1 MKRRWRL
8 SCSALLNLE
17 NAFANSFI
25 FIIIIILI
33 SVSKIWG
40 SQIAVIIIFFFLK
53 KKERVIDL
61 FGAGSEER
69 ANSELEGSVE
79 IGLPPWSSSSYFS
92 RSSSRSRSS
101 TTSCFLHISQFKKK
115 KKKEKKVNPSSNLK
129 QIQTNRLE
137 KQLQQQQHVMSK
149 WCDCNQR
156 RRLFFWISYLNFFE
170 YLVET
175 GGR

>member
-53 KKERVIDL
+53 KRKE
-61 FGAGSEER
+61 
-69 ANSELEGSVE
+69 
-79 IGLPPWSSSSYFS
+79 
-92 RSSSRSRSS
+92 
-101 TTSCFLHISQFKKK
+101 
-115 KKKEKKVNPSSNLK
+115 
-129 QIQTNRLE
+129 
-137 KQLQQQQHVMSK
+137 
-149 WCDCNQR
+149 
-156 RRLFFWISYLNFFE
+156 
-170 YLVET
+170 
-175 GGR
+175 